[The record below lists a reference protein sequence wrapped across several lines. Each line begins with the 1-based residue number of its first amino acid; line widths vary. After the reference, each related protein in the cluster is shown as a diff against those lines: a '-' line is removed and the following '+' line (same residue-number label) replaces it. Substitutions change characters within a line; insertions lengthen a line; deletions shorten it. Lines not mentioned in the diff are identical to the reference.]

1 MDDDRTDLPPKRR
14 NGFECEEYYTAEG
27 EPAPHRPKRDLK
39 SVSSVQH
46 DDPLNERTFSFPP
59 AETNPDYSLAMDL
72 GGGGP
77 DETLEQH
84 GPGRGH
90 RRKEWTCEPDF
101 QTSQG
106 VTPHN
111 VKVDPMDEWNLP
123 WQDYDPRDEHDGD
136 DYSDLQLPPGWP
148 HQ

>member
-1 MDDDRTDLPPKRR
+1 MGDDRTDLPPKRR

-27 EPAPHRPKRDLK
+27 HPAPRRPKRDLN
-39 SVSSVQH
+39 SASSAQH
-46 DDPLNERTFSFPP
+46 DERTFSVPP

-72 GGGGP
+72 GGGP
-77 DETLEQH
+77 DET
-84 GPGRGH
+84 PRGH